1 LTLTG
6 LLGVMAALAFV
17 LGLLFV
23 ALRLLRHLPALARQ
37 AGEGPE
43 LRVLSRAGLNPR
55 QGLAT
60 VQVGDSLLVVGYG
73 EGGVRLVA
81 ELDEAQAGS
90 GLGDAAAVLDS
101 PALEGASEMTAPSNP
116 LAGETGGGAGW
127 SGALARSGGIPFR
140 QALARAVR
148 SRAGG
153 LGLGLLLALGMA
165 GSAPAS
171 LEGATPA
178 RVGIPAT
185 LVAFQTPQA
194 PVSRPSVEGPR
205 PMGDVTVPGADFP
218 SVEVSLGAG
227 DEQALRL
234 SGPVGTVVFV
244 GFLTLLP
251 ALLLLMTSFTRILV
265 VLHLLK
271 QAIGTQT
278 APPAQLLAA
287 MALLLTGFVMAPTLQ
302 EANAT
307 AVRPWMDGQI
317 DEVQML
323 DSASVPF
330 RAFMLSNVRDSDVRT
345 FVQMQTGPAPE
356 SVDDIPLTVLASA
369 FVTSELRSAFQMG
382 FALFLPFVIIDIVV
396 ASVLMSMGMFMLPPV
411 MVSLPFKLLLFVMV
425 DGWGLVIGSLVR
437 SFG

>member
-1 LTLTG
+1 
-6 LLGVMAALAFV
+6 
-17 LGLLFV
+17 
-23 ALRLLRHLPALARQ
+23 
-37 AGEGPE
+37 
-43 LRVLSRAGLNPR
+43 
-55 QGLAT
+55 
-60 VQVGDSLLVVGYG
+60 
-73 EGGVRLVA
+73 
-81 ELDEAQAGS
+81 
-90 GLGDAAAVLDS
+90 
-101 PALEGASEMTAPSNP
+101 
-116 LAGETGGGAGW
+116 
-127 SGALARSGGIPFR
+127 
-140 QALARAVR
+140 
-148 SRAGG
+148 
-153 LGLGLLLALGMA
+153 
-165 GSAPAS
+165 
-171 LEGATPA
+171 
-178 RVGIPAT
+178 
-185 LVAFQTPQA
+185 
-194 PVSRPSVEGPR
+194 
-205 PMGDVTVPGADFP
+205 MGDVTVPGADFP